1 MTQARRPHIV
11 IVGAG
16 FAGLEAA
23 KTLGGVQA
31 DVTVIDRQNHHCFQ
45 PLLYQ
50 VASAAL
56 SPADVAWPIRSILG
70 RHANISVLMAEVTG
84 IDRAGRLV
92 RSDAG
97 DIPYDHLILATG
109 TTHSYFGNPEW
120 EGVAPG
126 LKTIED
132 ATEIRR
138 RILLAF
144 ERAEATR
151 DPVERERLLTFVV
164 IGGGPTGVEMAGA
177 IAEIARDALPLD
189 FRHVDP
195 RKARVVLVEAGP
207 RLLAALPEHLSDYV
221 VGALRAMRV
230 ELMTGQPVTDC
241 DKHGAAL
248 GEQRIEA
255 ATIIWAAGVTA
266 SPAARWL
273 GLEGDKAGR
282 VPVGPDLSLPDAPD
296 IFIIGDTAAI
306 KDRHGKPVPGLAP
319 AAKQAG
325 AYVGRLLAARIAGRA
340 EPGPFAYRHQGDLAT
355 VGRKAAVVR
364 VGRIELKGL
373 IGWLFWSLVHI
384 HFLVGRRNRW
394 IVGIHWAWNFITF
407 QRSARLITRAA
418 ATSEEPILV
427 EEPTRQAPQAALEGG
442 ETAPLTDTAQELPF
456 RRRQGQAGG

>member
-1 MTQARRPHIV
+1 MTGERRPHIV

-16 FAGLEAA
+16 FGGLEAA
-23 KTLGGVQA
+23 KALAGTQA
-31 DVTVIDRQNHHCFQ
+31 EVTVIDRQNHHCFQ

-70 RHANISVLMAEVTG
+70 RHPNISVLMAEVTG
-84 IDRAGRLV
+84 IDRDACHV
-92 RSDAG
+92 HSDVG

-109 TTHSYFGNPEW
+109 ATHSYFGNPEW

-144 ERAEATR
+144 ERAEATS

-195 RKARVVLVEAGP
+195 RTARVVLVEAGP
-207 RLLAALPEHLSDYV
+207 RLLAALPEHLADYV
-221 VGALRAMRV
+221 ARALAAMRV
-230 ELMTGQPVTDC
+230 ELVTGQPVTHC
-241 DKHGAAL
+241 DTHGVAL
-248 GEQRIEA
+248 GERRIEA
-255 ATIIWAAGVTA
+255 ATIIWAAGVIA

-273 GLEGDKAGR
+273 GVEKDKAGR
-282 VPVGPDLSLPDAPD
+282 VRVSPDLSLPDDRD
-296 IFIIGDTAAI
+296 IFVIGDTAAI
-306 KDRHGKPVPGLAP
+306 TDGKGKPVPGLAP

-325 AYVGRLLAARIAGRA
+325 AYVGRLLAARIAGRT
-340 EPGPFAYRHQGDLAT
+340 EPGPFIYRHQGDLAT

-364 VGRIELKGL
+364 IGRIELKGL
-373 IGWLFWSLVHI
+373 IGWLFWSFVHI

-407 QRSARLITRAA
+407 QRSARLITGAA
-418 ATSEEPILV
+418 ASSEEPILAD
-427 EEPTRQAPQAALEGG
+427 EPTDQAPQAAQEEA
-442 ETAPLTDTAQELPF
+442 ETGPPADAAQELPL
-456 RRRQGQAGG
+456 RRRQG